1 MVGRNLVNPF
11 IGYKPPFT
19 FDDCSY
25 IFTDEGSMA
34 LCSQDWDD
42 HIETLRRVVNLMNK
56 KGDDYFRS
64 IETAENDPC
73 ALKIG
78 DAWFIIRGWGH
89 LTGTG
94 AMNLLQ
100 EEACKIQDAFKDW
113 LISRLTGKESPY
125 DIYYQEAKDRVIPIP
140 EPEPEPEISE
150 DAKYI
155 EIILEEGEELPD
167 LWSTAQIRIKR
178 VPKGWRKKQER
189 KKRLEMLAVQQPFY
203 TRFLRLRRK
212 KR

>member
-1 MVGRNLVNPF
+1 
-11 IGYKPPFT
+11 
-19 FDDCSY
+19 
-25 IFTDEGSMA
+25 
-34 LCSQDWDD
+34 
-42 HIETLRRVVNLMNK
+42 
-56 KGDDYFRS
+56 
-64 IETAENDPC
+64 
-73 ALKIG
+73 
-78 DAWFIIRGWGH
+78 
-89 LTGTG
+89 
-94 AMNLLQ
+94 
-100 EEACKIQDAFKDW
+100 
-113 LISRLTGKESPY
+113 
-125 DIYYQEAKDRVIPIP
+125 
-140 EPEPEPEISE
+140 PEISE

>member
-1 MVGRNLVNPF
+1 MNKDLVNPF
-11 IGYKPPFT
+11 IGYKPPFE
-19 FDDCSY
+19 FDGHNY

-34 LCSQDWDD
+34 LCSQNWDD
-42 HIETLRRVVNLMNK
+42 VGDILERVEGLLNK
-56 KGDDYFRS
+56 KREDYFEAIGTTES
-64 IETAENDPC
+64 DPC
-73 ALKIG
+73 ALKI
-78 DAWFIIRGWGH
+78 DNVWFIIRGWGH

-94 AMNLLQ
+94 AMNLPQ
-100 EEACKIQDAFKDW
+100 KEACEIQDAFRDW
-113 LISRLTGKESPY
+113 LIARLKGKESPY
-125 DIYYQEAKDRVIPIP
+125 DVYYQEAKDRVVPIP

-150 DAKYI
+150 DAKYT

-189 KKRLEMLAVQQPFY
+189 KRRLEMLAVQQPFY